1 MSTHPTLLRDVI
13 TIPES
18 VHKGDLV
25 YQLAEATDNPALTIA
40 KYVVTD
46 QLRQAF
52 HDAVA
57 LVRSSVNDHSSKAA
71 YLHGSFGCGKSNF
84 MGVLQLLLDGNPI
97 ARAVP
102 ELADVVADIDSW
114 RAERRF
120 LTVPFHLI
128 GEHDL
133 ESAVFGQ
140 YIAYLARTHPDAC
153 LRLRFLPMNR
163 YWRTP
168 MSFAPAS
175 VTRSSSNDFPR
186 VPPGTATGAR
196 SPTRGPPR
204 LTTRP
209 VRRFMAPPI
218 GSASSKRS
226 PVPGCRASAKLGPRQ
241 SQRIREL
248 CRWTRRDQ
256 PPRPEPGLWRSHPVP
271 RRAHLVVLVTSG
283 RYGVGQRRII
293 EAVQAGGSVKRITPG
308 TDHLDHRSPARPPRA
323 RRRQRARCREAE
335 LCRPTLL
342 PGGPIRHDPP
352 R

>member
-1 MSTHPTLLRDVI
+1 MSTHPTLLREVI

-25 YQLAEATDNPALTIA
+25 YQLAEATDNPALTIS

-140 YIAYLARTHPDAC
+140 YIAYLARTHPDAPPPAVFADEPLLENADE
-153 LRLRFLPMNR
+153 LR
-163 YWRTP
+163 
-168 MSFAPAS
+168 AS
-175 VTRSSSNDFPR
+175 VGDEKFFERLSE
-186 VPPGTATGAR
+186 GATGDSDWGALADAWGEL
-196 SPTRGPPR
+196 S
-204 LTTRP
+204 LT
-209 VRRFMAPPI
+209 
-218 GSASSKRS
+218 K
-226 PVPGCRASAKLGPRQ
+226 
-241 SQRIREL
+241 
-248 CRWTRRDQ
+248 
-256 PPRPEPGLWRSHPVP
+256 
-271 RRAHLVVLVTSG
+271 
-283 RYGVGQRRII
+283 
-293 EAVQAGGSVKRITPG
+293 
-308 TDHLDHRSPARPPRA
+308 
-323 RRRQRARCREAE
+323 
-335 LCRPTLL
+335 
-342 PGGPIRHDPP
+342 
-352 R
+352 